1 MVKETCHEI
10 LRYFSQ
16 EYFLLEENFTKQFE
30 NFSTNEIIALMRFIH
45 LRTSLSSISSIF
57 SSFSFCFPFLP
68 LLFIFSL
75 YFLSL
80 FFFRVVAFTFLFG
93 SAVFGLWIFR
103 FRSRSRAG
111 WHDGFWPRLA
121 HNRTVQEIVK

>member
-80 FFFRVVAFTFLFG
+80 FYYFLNSPIMGKPRPKPVVPPSPAPAAESKDPETEDSTTEEKG
-93 SAVFGLWIFR
+93 EGN
-103 FRSRSRAG
+103 
-111 WHDGFWPRLA
+111 D
-121 HNRTVQEIVK
+121 TEKK